1 MTKMECRKIDYLIL
15 KEWPFQ
21 RVTAYIFRRLSA
33 QPRGKKNG
41 MDISTAS
48 IPLQGLL
55 QILRKVENLS
65 EPLASPIDY

>member
-33 QPRGKKNG
+33 QPQGKKNG
-41 MDISTAS
+41 MDILGLPYRIYSAS
-48 IPLQGLL
+48 RFAPDTTQG
-55 QILRKVENLS
+55 
-65 EPLASPIDY
+65 